1 MAASAAR
8 PPRPPSG
15 RYDLMGARS
24 PANGLGRPPASQNAR
39 TAVGAVPDPLE
50 PGERLHVAVN
60 YRVDVLEDERSHNR
74 ISEAAYQV
82 GRIAQAVFERA
93 RGPTGSNWQGGNVR
107 VDAYTAAEIAVIR
120 GIEAAERICAMVRW
134 IRHELGPIDA
144 NVVQRILG
152 EGKSYAEVATLT
164 GKRGDRGKRH
174 IAERFRD
181 ALEALANAKAARGP
195 QRRAP

>member
-1 MAASAAR
+1 M
-8 PPRPPSG
+8 
-15 RYDLMGARS
+15 
-24 PANGLGRPPASQNAR
+24 
-39 TAVGAVPDPLE
+39 GAVPDPLDRE
-50 PGERLHVAVN
+50 GRLVVTVN
-60 YRVDVLEDERSHNR
+60 YRVDVLEDERAHNR

-120 GIEAAERICAMVRW
+120 GIEAAERICAMVKW
-134 IRHELGPIDA
+134 MRHELGRIDA
-144 NVVQRILG
+144 NIVQRMLG
-152 EGKSYAEVATLT
+152 DGKSYAEVATLV

-181 ALEALANAKAARGP
+181 ALEALAHAKAARGVAK
-195 QRRAP
+195 R